1 MVSSLPF
8 YISEPTPSIEHLNP
22 GPRRKFCL
30 FFICNVSTLPTMDLS
45 KYPLEKVFYFVAGI
59 IPGFTA
65 LLIFQLAVPEA
76 FTWFFTLGFIGYKTK
91 LALILLVAF
100 VIGNSTTSFLRG
112 TLGMIG
118 GVIAAV
124 VMRRPYVPPQT
135 QTIAPWRDPRWR
147 TVLKK
152 QLGAQVPNDTR
163 LINEDFFNQRREM
176 INLQPE
182 PQRAAALHTLSQ
194 ERLLTQIDDGDWQ
207 QWYDHYHRIV
217 LSDPERDFQWYVAHG
232 LAYNLETAAVYVV
245 LSAFVVPAVRHWWS
259 LGPALFWVLIL
270 FSQEYTVARCYFDP
284 CYLDRRN
291 REVAS

>member
-1 MVSSLPF
+1 
-8 YISEPTPSIEHLNP
+8 
-22 GPRRKFCL
+22 
-30 FFICNVSTLPTMDLS
+30 MDLS

-59 IPGFTA
+59 IPGFAA
-65 LLIFQLAVPEA
+65 LLIFQLAAPGT
-76 FTWFFTLGFIGYKTK
+76 FTWFFTLGFLGYKTK

-100 VIGNSTTSFLRG
+100 VIGNSMASFLRG

-118 GVIAAV
+118 GVIGGV
-124 VMRRPYVPPQT
+124 VSQPYVPPQT

-163 LINEDFFNQRREM
+163 LINDDFFNQRREI

-182 PQRAAALHTLSQ
+182 PQRAAAIHALSQ
-194 ERLLTQIDDGDWQ
+194 EKLLTEIDDGAWQ

-217 LSDPERDFQWYVAHG
+217 LSDPERDFQWYVGHG
-232 LAYNLETAAVYVV
+232 LAYNLETTAVYVV

-259 LGPALFWVLIL
+259 LGPAIFWVLIL
-270 FSQEYTVARCYFDP
+270 FSQEYTGMRRYFDP
-284 CYLDRRN
+284 WSTLSEQIGYLDRRN
-291 REVAS
+291 REATS